1 MYDIMC
7 VCVCMYNRIVFSH
20 KKEWNNAFCSNM
32 DGPRAYH
39 TKQNQNKKDK
49 YYVISPIC
57 GI

>member
-7 VCVCMYNRIVFSH
+7 VCVYNRIVFSH

-49 YYVISPIC
+49 YYVISLIC